1 MNYNEVQL
9 DLQSTVKRIYQ
20 NIVYRSSF
28 YKMLNDSYIGELRNA
43 GTPMIEVLKSGDV
56 TVNVRQ
62 TKEIANQL
70 TPSLMGY
77 DSVKVDL
84 TELPMDYSIRIPI
97 LVTGSGIANALD
109 SALQKKDAA
118 VAKAIDTYG
127 FGKLEDDNNI
137 TEKLWNPDTKEKYI
151 DTINSLSAD
160 MFNNDVYDTYRLALS
175 ATEYGKY
182 VSALTSVLKYETMAG
197 VEGVDRGEIAK
208 AYGVEIFPINDN
220 YINPT
225 VEDHT
230 ETVKG
235 YFFNSIAVV
244 GDSFFDGFN
253 LWNGNYPGY
262 PNYFVL
268 EGNQM
273 FGAEVVRPEAIIKLQ
288 AETVA

>member
-1 MNYNEVQL
+1 MNYNDVQL

-28 YKMLNDSYIGELRNA
+28 YKMLNDAYIGELRNA

-56 TVNVRQ
+56 TVNVRE
-62 TKEIANQL
+62 TKEIASQL

-109 SALQKKDAA
+109 SALQKKDSA

-127 FGKLEDDNNI
+127 FGKLEDDTTI
-137 TEKLWNPDTKEKYI
+137 TEKLWNPSTKEEYI
-151 DTINSLSAD
+151 DTINGLSAD

-197 VEGVDRGEIAK
+197 VEGVDRGTVAR
-208 AYGVEIFPINDN
+208 AYGVDTFPVADA
-220 YINPT
+220 
-225 VEDHT
+225 VLGD
-230 ETVKG
+230 VKG
-235 YFFNSIAVV
+235 YFFNPIAVV
-244 GDSFFDGFN
+244 GDAFFDAFVQHVSPQG
-253 LWNGNYPGY
+253 WPGY
-262 PNYFVL
+262 FVF
-268 EGNQM
+268 EGNIL
-273 FGAEVVRPEAIIKLQ
+273 FGAKLIERKAIFKLVDEIS
-288 AETVA
+288 A